1 MSPTFFHRILPC
13 ESVLPRQARAPVRH
27 AWGTGVS
34 ERSLRSSSSKSASQV
49 HPVHPEVDVAKP
61 KSSKSSQSSKSS
73 RSSWSRI
80 DDALMTEEYLNSFLD
95 CHGFRDAHSSDRRC
109 GGCFGCREVL
119 YPIHVAARLGD
130 AEVVKLLLAA
140 GVDPAKESSHG
151 HTAAEMAEMEDVEG
165 SHAQV
170 LFLLELAK

>member
-34 ERSLRSSSSKSASQV
+34 ERSSLRSSSRSKSASQV

-73 RSSWSRI
+73 KSSKSSWSRI
-80 DDALMTEEYLNSFLD
+80 DDALMTEEW
-95 CHGFRDAHSSDRRC
+95 
-109 GGCFGCREVL
+109 GC
-119 YPIHVAARLGD
+119 
-130 AEVVKLLLAA
+130 
-140 GVDPAKESSHG
+140 
-151 HTAAEMAEMEDVEG
+151 
-165 SHAQV
+165 
-170 LFLLELAK
+170 

>member
-13 ESVLPRQARAPVRH
+13 ESVLPRQALAPVRH

-80 DDALMTEEYLNSFLD
+80 DDALMTEEW
-95 CHGFRDAHSSDRRC
+95 
-109 GGCFGCREVL
+109 GC
-119 YPIHVAARLGD
+119 
-130 AEVVKLLLAA
+130 
-140 GVDPAKESSHG
+140 
-151 HTAAEMAEMEDVEG
+151 
-165 SHAQV
+165 
-170 LFLLELAK
+170 